1 MRSRDLVMIVVS
13 FLAMLA
19 GSFLPGLAEPLAPFP
34 RLCLIVLLYLG
45 FLSVGTE
52 ALFTHTRLIPGTVSG
67 LVLIRLF
74 ALPLLSFFLFK
85 LLMPQFALGALLVGA
100 ASIGV
105 VAPIFSIMVNADT
118 ALVLAGNL
126 LSSLLLPLTLPMLLY
141 IVDSFMTLSGF
152 GPMNLPAHLSLSGMT
167 LSLCVTIIVPFAG
180 AFLTRK
186 APRVTEYIL
195 KHQFPVSVSTIAL
208 STLAIFSNY
217 SGVLHQS
224 PSLVVKALGAACLL
238 GAVMMVGRALSAAV
252 HAPAAQAR
260 LSDQLRNHEQR
271 AHAYRQ
277 PRIFLSL
284 RIHHGRHVFAPP
296 ERPPRLLSRLE
307 PFMGA
312 GAGCRITGLPP
323 FFLPSTKSRGILY
336 ATFNYPLHF
345 LMRPFMKNIP
355 LLSRAP
361 RFSHMLL
368 AVLASV
374 VFGGCS
380 PSQKAAPQPEPTVP
394 LTGMVT
400 YRERM
405 ALPPD
410 AELTVTLHRKTSDG
424 RMLVAEERAST
435 EGRNVPLPFSIACPA
450 ADSSSMSYELEAAIS
465 SGGTTLFATT
475 RPLMVHPGD
484 ADIMVLTHR
493 VMDTAPV
500 TDGLAGTRWK
510 LVELNGK
517 PAEVYDNQPE
527 PHLLFNPEGA
537 QGRISGSDGCNSL
550 IGSYTLQGDR
560 IGFSQLGSTMMLC
573 PKGDAQARALAQA
586 LAGATSVSHS
596 GDTLDLWSGK
606 TRVAR
611 FKATAL

>member
-1 MRSRDLVMIVVS
+1 MFSEDRPVGNPAQIFRSFLKNKGLRNTPQRQQIMEVFFNESGHLTTEEIYDRVRKEDPSLGQATVYRTMKLLCEAGLAREVRFGDGLARYEHAADAHHDHLICENCGRNIEVVDSQIEELQDALARKHGFKPTFHRGSFGLLVFPFPRAESLMRSRDLVMIVVS

-52 ALFTHTRLIPGTVSG
+52 ALFIHTRLIPGTISG

-238 GAVMMVGRALSAAV
+238 GVVMMVGGLFLPRSMPPQRKLAFLISYGTMNNVLMLIVSLEFFSASESIMAAMYLLPLNALLVYYRALSRSWGLEQAA
-252 HAPAAQAR
+252 
-260 LSDQLRNHEQR
+260 
-271 AHAYRQ
+271 
-277 PRIFLSL
+277 
-284 RIHHGRHVFAPP
+284 G
-296 ERPPRLLSRLE
+296 
-307 PFMGA
+307 
-312 GAGCRITGLPP
+312 
-323 FFLPSTKSRGILY
+323 
-336 ATFNYPLHF
+336 
-345 LMRPFMKNIP
+345 
-355 LLSRAP
+355 
-361 RFSHMLL
+361 
-368 AVLASV
+368 
-374 VFGGCS
+374 
-380 PSQKAAPQPEPTVP
+380 
-394 LTGMVT
+394 
-400 YRERM
+400 
-405 ALPPD
+405 
-410 AELTVTLHRKTSDG
+410 
-424 RMLVAEERAST
+424 
-435 EGRNVPLPFSIACPA
+435 
-450 ADSSSMSYELEAAIS
+450 
-465 SGGTTLFATT
+465 
-475 RPLMVHPGD
+475 
-484 ADIMVLTHR
+484 
-493 VMDTAPV
+493 
-500 TDGLAGTRWK
+500 
-510 LVELNGK
+510 
-517 PAEVYDNQPE
+517 
-527 PHLLFNPEGA
+527 
-537 QGRISGSDGCNSL
+537 
-550 IGSYTLQGDR
+550 
-560 IGFSQLGSTMMLC
+560 
-573 PKGDAQARALAQA
+573 
-586 LAGATSVSHS
+586 
-596 GDTLDLWSGK
+596 
-606 TRVAR
+606 
-611 FKATAL
+611 

>member
-52 ALFTHTRLIPGTVSG
+52 ALFIHTRLIPGTVSG

-167 LSLCVTIIVPFAG
+167 LSLCVTIIIPFAG

-224 PSLVVKALGAACLL
+224 PSLVVKALGA
-238 GAVMMVGRALSAAV
+238 VMMVGGLFLPRSMPPQRKLAFLISYGTMNNVLMLIVSLEFFSASESIMAAMYLLPLNALLVYYRALSRSWGLEQAA
-252 HAPAAQAR
+252 
-260 LSDQLRNHEQR
+260 
-271 AHAYRQ
+271 
-277 PRIFLSL
+277 
-284 RIHHGRHVFAPP
+284 G
-296 ERPPRLLSRLE
+296 
-307 PFMGA
+307 
-312 GAGCRITGLPP
+312 
-323 FFLPSTKSRGILY
+323 
-336 ATFNYPLHF
+336 
-345 LMRPFMKNIP
+345 
-355 LLSRAP
+355 
-361 RFSHMLL
+361 
-368 AVLASV
+368 
-374 VFGGCS
+374 
-380 PSQKAAPQPEPTVP
+380 
-394 LTGMVT
+394 
-400 YRERM
+400 
-405 ALPPD
+405 
-410 AELTVTLHRKTSDG
+410 
-424 RMLVAEERAST
+424 
-435 EGRNVPLPFSIACPA
+435 
-450 ADSSSMSYELEAAIS
+450 
-465 SGGTTLFATT
+465 
-475 RPLMVHPGD
+475 
-484 ADIMVLTHR
+484 
-493 VMDTAPV
+493 
-500 TDGLAGTRWK
+500 
-510 LVELNGK
+510 
-517 PAEVYDNQPE
+517 
-527 PHLLFNPEGA
+527 
-537 QGRISGSDGCNSL
+537 
-550 IGSYTLQGDR
+550 
-560 IGFSQLGSTMMLC
+560 
-573 PKGDAQARALAQA
+573 
-586 LAGATSVSHS
+586 
-596 GDTLDLWSGK
+596 
-606 TRVAR
+606 
-611 FKATAL
+611 

>member
-312 GAGCRITGLPP
+312 GAGCRITGL
-323 FFLPSTKSRGILY
+323 
-336 ATFNYPLHF
+336 AT
-345 LMRPFMKNIP
+345 
-355 LLSRAP
+355 
-361 RFSHMLL
+361 
-368 AVLASV
+368 V
-374 VFGGCS
+374 
-380 PSQKAAPQPEPTVP
+380 
-394 LTGMVT
+394 
-400 YRERM
+400 
-405 ALPPD
+405 
-410 AELTVTLHRKTSDG
+410 
-424 RMLVAEERAST
+424 
-435 EGRNVPLPFSIACPA
+435 
-450 ADSSSMSYELEAAIS
+450 
-465 SGGTTLFATT
+465 LFAQYKK
-475 RPLMVHPGD
+475 PGH
-484 ADIMVLTHR
+484 IVR
-493 VMDTAPV
+493 
-500 TDGLAGTRWK
+500 
-510 LVELNGK
+510 
-517 PAEVYDNQPE
+517 
-527 PHLLFNPEGA
+527 HL
-537 QGRISGSDGCNSL
+537 
-550 IGSYTLQGDR
+550 
-560 IGFSQLGSTMMLC
+560 
-573 PKGDAQARALAQA
+573 
-586 LAGATSVSHS
+586 
-596 GDTLDLWSGK
+596 
-606 TRVAR
+606 
-611 FKATAL
+611 

>member
-224 PSLVVKALGAACLL
+224 PSLVVKALGA
-238 GAVMMVGRALSAAV
+238 VMMVGGLFLPRSMPPQRKLAFLISYGTMNNVLMLIVSLEFFSASESIMAAMYLLPLNALLVYYRALSRSWGLEQAA
-252 HAPAAQAR
+252 
-260 LSDQLRNHEQR
+260 
-271 AHAYRQ
+271 
-277 PRIFLSL
+277 
-284 RIHHGRHVFAPP
+284 G
-296 ERPPRLLSRLE
+296 
-307 PFMGA
+307 
-312 GAGCRITGLPP
+312 
-323 FFLPSTKSRGILY
+323 
-336 ATFNYPLHF
+336 
-345 LMRPFMKNIP
+345 
-355 LLSRAP
+355 
-361 RFSHMLL
+361 
-368 AVLASV
+368 
-374 VFGGCS
+374 
-380 PSQKAAPQPEPTVP
+380 
-394 LTGMVT
+394 
-400 YRERM
+400 
-405 ALPPD
+405 
-410 AELTVTLHRKTSDG
+410 
-424 RMLVAEERAST
+424 
-435 EGRNVPLPFSIACPA
+435 
-450 ADSSSMSYELEAAIS
+450 
-465 SGGTTLFATT
+465 
-475 RPLMVHPGD
+475 
-484 ADIMVLTHR
+484 
-493 VMDTAPV
+493 
-500 TDGLAGTRWK
+500 
-510 LVELNGK
+510 
-517 PAEVYDNQPE
+517 
-527 PHLLFNPEGA
+527 
-537 QGRISGSDGCNSL
+537 
-550 IGSYTLQGDR
+550 
-560 IGFSQLGSTMMLC
+560 
-573 PKGDAQARALAQA
+573 
-586 LAGATSVSHS
+586 
-596 GDTLDLWSGK
+596 
-606 TRVAR
+606 
-611 FKATAL
+611 

>member
-52 ALFTHTRLIPGTVSG
+52 ALFIHTRLIPGTVSG

-126 LSSLLLPLTLPMLLY
+126 LSSLLLPL
-141 IVDSFMTLSGF
+141 MTLSGF

-238 GAVMMVGRALSAAV
+238 GAVMMVGGLFLPRSMPPQRKLAFLISYGTMNNVLMLIVSLEFFSASESIMAAMYLLPLNALLVYYRALSRSWGLEQAA
-252 HAPAAQAR
+252 
-260 LSDQLRNHEQR
+260 
-271 AHAYRQ
+271 
-277 PRIFLSL
+277 
-284 RIHHGRHVFAPP
+284 G
-296 ERPPRLLSRLE
+296 
-307 PFMGA
+307 
-312 GAGCRITGLPP
+312 
-323 FFLPSTKSRGILY
+323 
-336 ATFNYPLHF
+336 
-345 LMRPFMKNIP
+345 
-355 LLSRAP
+355 
-361 RFSHMLL
+361 
-368 AVLASV
+368 
-374 VFGGCS
+374 
-380 PSQKAAPQPEPTVP
+380 
-394 LTGMVT
+394 
-400 YRERM
+400 
-405 ALPPD
+405 
-410 AELTVTLHRKTSDG
+410 
-424 RMLVAEERAST
+424 
-435 EGRNVPLPFSIACPA
+435 
-450 ADSSSMSYELEAAIS
+450 
-465 SGGTTLFATT
+465 
-475 RPLMVHPGD
+475 
-484 ADIMVLTHR
+484 
-493 VMDTAPV
+493 
-500 TDGLAGTRWK
+500 
-510 LVELNGK
+510 
-517 PAEVYDNQPE
+517 
-527 PHLLFNPEGA
+527 
-537 QGRISGSDGCNSL
+537 
-550 IGSYTLQGDR
+550 
-560 IGFSQLGSTMMLC
+560 
-573 PKGDAQARALAQA
+573 
-586 LAGATSVSHS
+586 
-596 GDTLDLWSGK
+596 
-606 TRVAR
+606 
-611 FKATAL
+611 

>member
-224 PSLVVKALGAACLL
+224 PSLVVKALGPPASL
-238 GAVMMVGRALSAAV
+238 G
-252 HAPAAQAR
+252 
-260 LSDQLRNHEQR
+260 
-271 AHAYRQ
+271 
-277 PRIFLSL
+277 
-284 RIHHGRHVFAPP
+284 
-296 ERPPRLLSRLE
+296 
-307 PFMGA
+307 
-312 GAGCRITGLPP
+312 
-323 FFLPSTKSRGILY
+323 
-336 ATFNYPLHF
+336 PL
-345 LMRPFMKNIP
+345 
-355 LLSRAP
+355 
-361 RFSHMLL
+361 
-368 AVLASV
+368 
-374 VFGGCS
+374 
-380 PSQKAAPQPEPTVP
+380 
-394 LTGMVT
+394 
-400 YRERM
+400 
-405 ALPPD
+405 
-410 AELTVTLHRKTSDG
+410 
-424 RMLVAEERAST
+424 
-435 EGRNVPLPFSIACPA
+435 
-450 ADSSSMSYELEAAIS
+450 
-465 SGGTTLFATT
+465 
-475 RPLMVHPGD
+475 
-484 ADIMVLTHR
+484 
-493 VMDTAPV
+493 
-500 TDGLAGTRWK
+500 
-510 LVELNGK
+510 
-517 PAEVYDNQPE
+517 
-527 PHLLFNPEGA
+527 
-537 QGRISGSDGCNSL
+537 
-550 IGSYTLQGDR
+550 
-560 IGFSQLGSTMMLC
+560 
-573 PKGDAQARALAQA
+573 
-586 LAGATSVSHS
+586 
-596 GDTLDLWSGK
+596 
-606 TRVAR
+606 
-611 FKATAL
+611 

>member
-126 LSSLLLPLTLPMLLY
+126 LSSPMLLY

-238 GAVMMVGRALSAAV
+238 GAVMMVGGLFLPRSMPPQRKLAFLISYGTMNNVLMLIVSLEFFSASESIMAAMYLLPLNALLVYYRALSRSWGLEQAA
-252 HAPAAQAR
+252 
-260 LSDQLRNHEQR
+260 
-271 AHAYRQ
+271 
-277 PRIFLSL
+277 
-284 RIHHGRHVFAPP
+284 G
-296 ERPPRLLSRLE
+296 
-307 PFMGA
+307 
-312 GAGCRITGLPP
+312 
-323 FFLPSTKSRGILY
+323 
-336 ATFNYPLHF
+336 
-345 LMRPFMKNIP
+345 
-355 LLSRAP
+355 
-361 RFSHMLL
+361 
-368 AVLASV
+368 
-374 VFGGCS
+374 
-380 PSQKAAPQPEPTVP
+380 
-394 LTGMVT
+394 
-400 YRERM
+400 
-405 ALPPD
+405 
-410 AELTVTLHRKTSDG
+410 
-424 RMLVAEERAST
+424 
-435 EGRNVPLPFSIACPA
+435 
-450 ADSSSMSYELEAAIS
+450 
-465 SGGTTLFATT
+465 
-475 RPLMVHPGD
+475 
-484 ADIMVLTHR
+484 
-493 VMDTAPV
+493 
-500 TDGLAGTRWK
+500 
-510 LVELNGK
+510 
-517 PAEVYDNQPE
+517 
-527 PHLLFNPEGA
+527 
-537 QGRISGSDGCNSL
+537 
-550 IGSYTLQGDR
+550 
-560 IGFSQLGSTMMLC
+560 
-573 PKGDAQARALAQA
+573 
-586 LAGATSVSHS
+586 
-596 GDTLDLWSGK
+596 
-606 TRVAR
+606 
-611 FKATAL
+611 

>member
-152 GPMNLPAHLSLSGMT
+152 GPMNLPAHLSLS
-167 LSLCVTIIVPFAG
+167 VTIIVPFAG

-238 GAVMMVGRALSAAV
+238 GAVMMVGGLFLPRSMPPQRKLAFLISYGTMNNVLMLIVSLEFFSASESIMAAMYLLPLNALLVYYRALSRSWGLEQAA
-252 HAPAAQAR
+252 
-260 LSDQLRNHEQR
+260 
-271 AHAYRQ
+271 
-277 PRIFLSL
+277 
-284 RIHHGRHVFAPP
+284 G
-296 ERPPRLLSRLE
+296 
-307 PFMGA
+307 
-312 GAGCRITGLPP
+312 
-323 FFLPSTKSRGILY
+323 
-336 ATFNYPLHF
+336 
-345 LMRPFMKNIP
+345 
-355 LLSRAP
+355 
-361 RFSHMLL
+361 
-368 AVLASV
+368 
-374 VFGGCS
+374 
-380 PSQKAAPQPEPTVP
+380 
-394 LTGMVT
+394 
-400 YRERM
+400 
-405 ALPPD
+405 
-410 AELTVTLHRKTSDG
+410 
-424 RMLVAEERAST
+424 
-435 EGRNVPLPFSIACPA
+435 
-450 ADSSSMSYELEAAIS
+450 
-465 SGGTTLFATT
+465 
-475 RPLMVHPGD
+475 
-484 ADIMVLTHR
+484 
-493 VMDTAPV
+493 
-500 TDGLAGTRWK
+500 
-510 LVELNGK
+510 
-517 PAEVYDNQPE
+517 
-527 PHLLFNPEGA
+527 
-537 QGRISGSDGCNSL
+537 
-550 IGSYTLQGDR
+550 
-560 IGFSQLGSTMMLC
+560 
-573 PKGDAQARALAQA
+573 
-586 LAGATSVSHS
+586 
-596 GDTLDLWSGK
+596 
-606 TRVAR
+606 
-611 FKATAL
+611 